1 VTRAFSTTGGKWLE
15 PEEHR
20 DPACSEHP
28 HCPFDGCGRIL
39 CDDGSGVLR
48 CPDGCADAL
57 AEGCAWA
64 ESFQ

>member
-1 VTRAFSTTGGKWLE
+1 MTL
-15 PEEHR
+15 PEQFDACR
-20 DPACSEHP
+20 NPACTEHP

-57 AEGCAWA
+57 AEGRERA
-64 ESFQ
+64 ETAR